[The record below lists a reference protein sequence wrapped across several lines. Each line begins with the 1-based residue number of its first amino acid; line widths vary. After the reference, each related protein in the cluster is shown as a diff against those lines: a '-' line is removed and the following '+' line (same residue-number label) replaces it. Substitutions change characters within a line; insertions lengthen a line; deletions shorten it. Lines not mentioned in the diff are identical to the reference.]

1 MIMKNSKDYIPRMYS
16 NDDLYQLS
24 DLLSCGADDLEDNL
38 ILYSDKMDVER
49 QKVFE
54 VAKAKLNS
62 AITVINNYLT
72 REKYSKEI

>member
-1 MIMKNSKDYIPRMYS
+1 MKNSKDYIPKKYS
-16 NDDLYQLS
+16 NDDLFQLV

-38 ILYSDKMDVER
+38 LLFSDLMDSER

-54 VAKAKLNS
+54 YAKVKLNS
-62 AITVINNYLT
+62 AITIINNYLT